1 MVTQRFI
8 DVSNHQGSVN
18 WTQVKGS
25 GVAGAFCKATEGT
38 TYVDPTFAPNWHGL
52 ETVGLKRGAY
62 HFARPGDPTA
72 QAQFFWH
79 TVQPLYNGEPLCLD
93 LEVRVGSEAQWALT
107 FLQTLQH
114 MCSQIPWIYSYSA
127 FTHTYLNDERLKP
140 YTLWLAA
147 YQSSPPPCPPPWT
160 TYQLWQHTD
169 AATIPGIAGPV
180 DESLG
185 SMTITMGAAMARVQN
200 PVAAHPMPGGDN
212 SKFAV
217 MGWDG
222 AMFAFN
228 GANYC
233 GAYNQ
238 HSDWW
243 GGPSPT
249 TNRAA
254 VDFAWDDD
262 GWGYTQYFDDG
273 AYYHIRAEG
282 H

>member
-1 MVTQRFI
+1 
-8 DVSNHQGSVN
+8 
-18 WTQVKGS
+18 
-25 GVAGAFCKATEGT
+25 
-38 TYVDPTFAPNWHGL
+38 
-52 ETVGLKRGAY
+52 
-62 HFARPGDPTA
+62 
-72 QAQFFWH
+72 
-79 TVQPLYNGEPLCLD
+79 
-93 LEVRVGSEAQWALT
+93 VGSEAQWALT